1 MNVFEARPYILAG
14 LLLFLS
20 LVSVYLSL
28 LIGPVDIHAGQV
40 WGALVHGMGIAGA
53 RQPDSGVLL
62 VVNELRLSRS
72 VLAWLA
78 GAGLALSGTVYQGI
92 LRNPLAD
99 PFTLGVSTGSAFG
112 AVLAIYLGWGAFSVA
127 GLSLDPIPLAALAG
141 ALAALFA
148 VIIMSRENGYIRR
161 DTLILSGIV
170 VATFLGAF
178 ISLLKSLDEESVAGI
193 VFWIMGS
200 FQGRSW
206 EHVFLFLPYLL
217 VGGTVILVVSREL
230 DILSLGDVQARQLG
244 VNTSRSRLVFLICA
258 SLLAGAAVSVS
269 GIIGFVGLVVP
280 HLVRMISGA
289 EHRQLIVNSALGGGV
304 LLLWSDVLARSIMPH
319 GAELPVG
326 VITALIGGPFFCYL
340 LKLRSRKRSL

>member
-1 MNVFEARPYILAG
+1 MNMFEARPYILAG

-28 LIGPVDIHAGQV
+28 LIGPADIHAGQV
-40 WGALVHGMGIAGA
+40 WEALGYGLGFSGAG
-53 RQPDSGVLL
+53 RPDSGVLL

-72 VLAWLA
+72 ILAWLA
-78 GAGLALSGTVYQGI
+78 GAGLALSGAVYQGI

-99 PFTLGVSTGSAFG
+99 PFTLGVSSGAAFG
-112 AVLAIYLGWGAFSVA
+112 AVLAIYLGWGAFSVV

-161 DTLILSGIV
+161 DTLVLSGIV

-178 ISLLKSLDEESVAGI
+178 ISLFKSLDEESVAGI

-206 EHVFLFLPYLL
+206 EHVFLFLPYFLI
-217 VGGTVILVVSREL
+217 GGSVILAISREL
-230 DILSLGDVQARQLG
+230 DILSLGEVQAGQLG
-244 VNTSRSRLVFLICA
+244 VNTSRSRLIFLICA

>member
-28 LIGPVDIHAGQV
+28 LIGPADIHAGQV
-40 WGALVHGMGIAGA
+40 WEALAHGMAIAGA
-53 RQPDSGVLL
+53 GQPDSGVLL

-78 GAGLALSGTVYQGI
+78 GAGLAISGTVYQGI

-99 PFTLGVSTGSAFG
+99 PFTLGVSSGAAFG
-112 AVLAIYLGWGAFSVA
+112 AVLAIYLGWGAFTVA
-127 GLSLDPIPLAALAG
+127 GFSLDPIPVAALAG

-161 DTLILSGIV
+161 DTLVLSGIV

-178 ISLLKSLDEESVAGI
+178 ISLFKSLDEESVAGI

-206 EHVFLFLPYLL
+206 EHVFLFFPYLL
-217 VGGTVILVVSREL
+217 VGGSIIFVVSREL
-230 DILSLGDVQARQLG
+230 DILSLGDIQARQLG
-244 VNTSRSRLVFLICA
+244 VNTSRSRLIFLICA

-340 LKLRSRKRSL
+340 LKLRSRKSSL